1 MAPTKQLNVHL
12 ARTNQ
17 VIDVVRQLPY
27 DPTYK
32 SDDVVHIS
40 LTIAPKARIEIAAIA
55 GIIQYSCNLVISKII
70 HDVVFDFSR
79 IKLPFTWPNKTIRDI
94 LTLKPKDPV
103 AIELVSKDCRL
114 TVFKKNDPKRRDDW
128 YDHVK
133 NWRKD
138 LPQRFHLMLNE
149 LVENVSAHA
158 QLEESRFVFTVGLLF
173 STKRVCTLIN
183 LNISHMF

>member
-1 MAPTKQLNVHL
+1 MAPTKTINIHL
-12 ARTNQ
+12 AKTNQ
-17 VIDVVRQLPY
+17 VVDVIKQLRY

-32 SDDVVHIS
+32 PDDVVHIS
-40 LTIAPKARIEIAAIA
+40 LTMAPKASIEIASIT
-55 GIIQYSCNLVISKII
+55 GIIQYSCDLVISNKIYDI
-70 HDVVFDFSR
+70 VFDFSR
-79 IKLPFTWPNKTIRDI
+79 AKLPFKWPNKTIRDI

-173 STKRVCTLIN
+173 STKRVCTNQLKFI
-183 LNISHMF
+183 LHAF